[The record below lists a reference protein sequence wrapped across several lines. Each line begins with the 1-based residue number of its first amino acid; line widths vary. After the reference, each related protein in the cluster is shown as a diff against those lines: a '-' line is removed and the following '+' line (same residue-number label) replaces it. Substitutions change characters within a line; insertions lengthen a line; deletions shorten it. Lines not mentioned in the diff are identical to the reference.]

1 MKIPPKSED
10 LKRLEFF
17 LDREP
22 SEVIRLKIMFDDL
35 IRRDVG
41 PLYEWKQA
49 QAKAAKV

>member
-1 MKIPPKSED
+1 MKILPKSED
-10 LKRLEFF
+10 QKRLEFF

-22 SEVIRLKIMFDDL
+22 SEVIRLKLMFDDL

-49 QAKAAKV
+49 QAKAVGK

>member
-1 MKIPPKSED
+1 MKILPKSED
-10 LKRLEFF
+10 HQRLEFF

-22 SEVIRLKIMFDDL
+22 SEVVRLKLAFEDL

-49 QAKAAKV
+49 QAKAAGH